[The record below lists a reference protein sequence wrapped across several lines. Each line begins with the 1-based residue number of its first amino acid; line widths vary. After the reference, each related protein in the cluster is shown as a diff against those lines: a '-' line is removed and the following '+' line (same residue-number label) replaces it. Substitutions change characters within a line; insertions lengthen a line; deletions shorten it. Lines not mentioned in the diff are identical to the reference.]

1 MREFDT
7 KKREGQ
13 INNKNRRKK
22 VRSIRT
28 YRDFAVDA
36 LKNKPSSLAQMI
48 IAEKKKKELEHNYSP
63 KNKKNI
69 FFIVLSIFAILLSIL
84 TITAVLF
91 FVIQKQEELERK
103 DIITVEHKSLIPFN
117 FMGTKSLDGIDRSE
131 KLKFIKEITKEI
143 TLPIGDIK
151 IIQLIKK
158 CSEGYSVFA
167 TPTDFFETLE
177 TRIPDQLKRNFL
189 PEWTLGILSISEGKL
204 PFIILK
210 IRDFDTSFATIFEWE
225 RYLLFDLGL
234 FFGVEQEYFNKRFVD
249 VSLNN
254 IDARVILDKEANVIF
269 GYSFIDTETLI
280 FFNNSTK
287 FRHIID
293 ILRHK

>member
-36 LKNKPSSLAQMI
+36 LKNKPTSLAQMI
-48 IAEKKKKELEHNYSP
+48 IAEKKKKELEDNYSP

-69 FFIVLSIFAILLSIL
+69 FFIVLSIIAILLSIL
-84 TITAVLF
+84 TIAAVLF
-91 FVIQKQEELERK
+91 FVIQKQEELEKK

-117 FMGTKSLDGIDRSE
+117 FMGTKSLDGINRSK

-167 TPTDFFETLE
+167 TPTDFFEILE

-189 PEWTLGILSISEGKL
+189 PEWTLGILSISEGRL